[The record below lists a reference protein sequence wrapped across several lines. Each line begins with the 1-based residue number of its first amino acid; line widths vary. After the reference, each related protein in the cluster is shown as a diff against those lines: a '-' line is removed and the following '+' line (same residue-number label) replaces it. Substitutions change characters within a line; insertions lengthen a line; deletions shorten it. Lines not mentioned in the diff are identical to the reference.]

1 MTSVPS
7 PMCPAPPSKLLRFC
21 PRTAFTV
28 FFRQD
33 DFRLI
38 VRRPLDSQG
47 RVVPKQGLFGIG
59 VVVIRA
65 FINELG
71 RIGKHQEAVRESGW
85 DPHLKAI
92 LSTQPSAVPMTKIS
106 GVLAQ
111 AHCHVEHF
119 TRDNP
124 NYLPLGLL

>member
-1 MTSVPS
+1 MMKVLDTSIPEVKVLQPKRFGDERGFF
-7 PMCPAPPSKLLRFC
+7 METFRDQWFREHVADVGFVQDNHSK
-21 PRTAFTV
+21 
-28 FFRQD
+28 
-33 DFRLI
+33 
-38 VRRPLDSQG
+38 S
-47 RVVPKQGLFGIG
+47 KQGLFGIG

-92 LSTQPSAVPMTKIS
+92 LSTQPSAIPMTKSS

-111 AHCHVEHF
+111 VHCHVEHF

-124 NYLPLGLL
+124 N

>member
-7 PMCPAPPSKLLRFC
+7 PMCPAPPSKLLHFC

-33 DFRLI
+33 DFRQI
-38 VRRPLDSQG
+38 VRRPFDSQG

-59 VVVIRA
+59 VVVIRE

-71 RIGKHQEAVRESGW
+71 RIGKHQEAVRESVW
-85 DPHLKAI
+85 DPHMNAI
-92 LSTQPSAVPMTKIS
+92 LSTQPSTIPMTKSNQMITQDKHH
-106 GVLAQ
+106 L
-111 AHCHVEHF
+111 EHF
-119 TRDNP
+119 T
-124 NYLPLGLL
+124 